1 MNNILLISELSLR
14 EALRKRLVLVLVVL
28 SALFIGFYLF
38 GIFRLQ
44 ATLDAR
50 AVDAGLDAGP
60 RRGLGGASVAFAALF
75 GMYLVSF
82 LSSLMSVLSTVGAVS
97 GDLESGVMQSIIA
110 RPVSRAQLVLG
121 RWLGFTI
128 VNVVYVAL
136 LSAALLLGV
145 RLITGFLPPQPVQAV
160 SLMLLG
166 VTLLTSLTVLGS
178 TLFSTLSNGIGV
190 FVLYGLGFAGGIMSS
205 VGQIANTPTLTSLG
219 RVANVLMPTNA
230 LWLGASYYLQSDTL
244 RQFNELA
251 RGANPFLS
259 TTPLGAGLVIWTAVY
274 AVLVLLLG
282 VLAFRRRDL

>member
-50 AVDAGLDAGP
+50 AVDAGLEAGP

-97 GDLESGVMQSIIA
+97 GDVESGVMQSIIA

-128 VNVVYVAL
+128 VNVGYVAL
-136 LSAALLLGV
+136 LSGALLLGV
-145 RLITGFLPPQPVQAV
+145 RLITGFLPPQPVEAV
-160 SLMLLG
+160 ALLLLG

-230 LWLGASYYLQSDTL
+230 LWLGASYYLQSETL
-244 RQFNELA
+244 RQFNEMA